1 MLGSSGFS
9 AGSES
14 LQSPPPTLLSEANLQ
29 LLSVKRHARELGALS
44 GVEPPPST
52 PRGLEPCPVLAGGRD
67 DIFSEVQKFNSKNQ
81 VTHKELQECDT
92 QMERT
97 KNVAEPVEEFEDKE
111 ELGQQSRA
119 LGGARGLGL
128 GAIRLDRRISDLRGY
143 WAEFD
148 GMPHE
153 MRGGML
159 DQVAPAR
166 KERERMQEAQGS
178 TREAQGS
185 TCWRRTDSGSDIP
198 SASPSHKPQLPAIP
212 PVLLPP
218 QVAQVKFSPRSR
230 GMTEKL
236 CALKKLCALFP
247 ADTADTAPL
256 VSSRHDHSEG
266 AEDEASEGAEDEASL
281 DRRARLQQL
290 QRHAPS
296 FRPPPPP
303 LLSPTPLRVRA
314 G

>member
-1 MLGSSGFS
+1 MPVKGEEGEGRQEGNAHKYFAASVPRINLPTGQGREMLGSSGFS

-14 LQSPPPTLLSEANLQ
+14 LQSPPPTMLSEANLQ
-29 LLSVKRHARELGALS
+29 LLSVKRHARELGGALS

-52 PRGLEPCPVLAGGRD
+52 PRGLEPCPVLAAGRDD
-67 DIFSEVQKFNSKNQ
+67 DIFSEVRRK
-81 VTHKELQECDT
+81 V
-92 QMERT
+92 QMGRT
-97 KNVAEPVEEFEDKE
+97 KNDAEPVEDFEDKE
-111 ELGQQSRA
+111 ELGQKSRA

-128 GAIRLDRRISDLRGY
+128 GAIRLDRCISDLRGY

-236 CALKKLCALFP
+236 CALKKLCVLFP
-247 ADTADTAPL
+247 ADTADTSFEP
-256 VSSRHDHSEG
+256 SRP
-266 AEDEASEGAEDEASL
+266 
-281 DRRARLQQL
+281 
-290 QRHAPS
+290 QRGSGGRGERGSGGRGEP
-296 FRPPPPP
+296 R
-303 LLSPTPLRVRA
+303 
-314 G
+314 